1 MCSEQFQ
8 DNDVKF
14 VDSRTRKIE
23 RWRLSFIVFMIRRK
37 VFRKEIVLR
46 FLQVIVG
53 MVVTGQEKPGIN
65 ELPQG
70 QGKVREFHSSWVRGK
85 LCLRRTWFIGS
96 EIHVKWNCLP
106 SWPYP
111 WWKILTLFF
120 FEFFYMKK
128 KKNSLLECRVV
139 CCLHQSDCRIR
150 VCNHIT
156 PIPATNCRG
165 IILIFSPLEERQ

>member
-65 ELPQG
+65 KLPQG
-70 QGKVREFHSSWVRGK
+70 QGKVREFH
-85 LCLRRTWFIGS
+85 
-96 EIHVKWNCLP
+96 
-106 SWPYP
+106 
-111 WWKILTLFF
+111 
-120 FEFFYMKK
+120 FE
-128 KKNSLLECRVV
+128 
-139 CCLHQSDCRIR
+139 
-150 VCNHIT
+150 
-156 PIPATNCRG
+156 
-165 IILIFSPLEERQ
+165 

>member
-70 QGKVREFHSSWVRGK
+70 QGKVREFHSS
-85 LCLRRTWFIGS
+85 
-96 EIHVKWNCLP
+96 
-106 SWPYP
+106 
-111 WWKILTLFF
+111 
-120 FEFFYMKK
+120 
-128 KKNSLLECRVV
+128 
-139 CCLHQSDCRIR
+139 
-150 VCNHIT
+150 
-156 PIPATNCRG
+156 
-165 IILIFSPLEERQ
+165 